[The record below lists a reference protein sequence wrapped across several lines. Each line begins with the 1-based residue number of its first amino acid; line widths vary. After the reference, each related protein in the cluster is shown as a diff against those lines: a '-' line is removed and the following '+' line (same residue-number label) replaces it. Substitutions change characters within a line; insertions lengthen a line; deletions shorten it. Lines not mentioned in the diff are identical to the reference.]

1 MNIYLQWMKHYNGY
15 ELRFRY
21 FVVVGGMETVHSLRW
36 WTEVKEGK
44 YGQSSQRKSLAQ
56 EEEEEEEGANE
67 TGKLTFTNEKNS

>member
-44 YGQSSQRKSLAQ
+44 YGQSSQRKSLA
-56 EEEEEEEGANE
+56 
-67 TGKLTFTNEKNS
+67 